1 MKKIA
6 FFVQQMLCGGVEN
19 ALISLS
25 GKLRDEGHQVTI
37 YVIQKTG
44 AFIDK
49 VPDGVQ
55 LRQIPMDERLRR
67 SIPVG
72 GNGGFPVL
80 SVQDHMNVAITKHV
94 FLPTDSPLPD
104 LAGEKIF
111 T

>member
-55 LRQIPMDERLRR
+55 LRQSTLYPCIL
-67 SIPVG
+67 
-72 GNGGFPVL
+72 L
-80 SVQDHMNVAITKHV
+80 
-94 FLPTDSPLPD
+94 FLARISR
-104 LAGEKIF
+104 AV
-111 T
+111 